1 MDCVDEIAKSRYRF
15 DSPFNLVLGRNEVN
29 NKMRDT
35 LKPVEVREQL
45 LARVIAQWAYRSA

>member
-15 DSPFNLVLGRNEVN
+15 DSPFNLVLACNEVN

-45 LARVIAQWAYRSA
+45 LARVIAPWAYRSA